1 MSNSDVTPLAVAAPA
16 GSSPARPTRRRHVVL
31 WLTVAAYL
39 ITYMDR
45 VVIASAVP
53 RIREEFALDLITTG
67 WILSS
72 FRWGYAVFQIP
83 SAWLGDRFGPR
94 RALAL
99 IVTWWSAFTALTTA
113 AWSASSMI
121 VVRFLFGV

>member
-1 MSNSDVTPLAVAAPA
+1 MPTPEVSAATPTA
-16 GSSPARPTRRRHVVL
+16 ATTGAARPTRRRHVVL

-53 RIREEFALDLITTG
+53 QIREEFALDLITTG

-99 IVTWWSAFTALTTA
+99 IVTWWSGF
-113 AWSASSMI
+113 
-121 VVRFLFGV
+121 